1 MIQKNN
7 FRFLNFNFLLI
18 LIIIFNI
25 LIIQITIDPLLLKV
39 LHGSIDGNKL
49 FKKGAV
55 YDLWLY

>member
-39 LHGSIDGNKL
+39 LHGSIDANKYT
-49 FKKGAV
+49 F
-55 YDLWLY
+55 